1 MKSRQFVIAA
11 LAVFLP
17 LTLQPAFATAK
28 LVTMYKYKYKYKYKG
43 CECCDKWAKRLEASG
58 FTVKTEFR
66 DDLTPIKRQAGVP
79 QELGSCHT
87 ALIDGYAFEGHVPAD
102 LVAKV
107 LKDKPKIAGLAVPGM
122 PLGSPGMEAPSGQ
135 KQPYR
140 VMAFSR
146 DAAPTIYAQR

>member
-1 MKSRQFVIAA
+1 MNTRQFAIAA

-17 LTLQPAFATAK
+17 LTLQPVIAAAKVAT
-28 LVTMYKYKYKYKYKG
+28 MYKYKG
-43 CECCDKWAKRLEASG
+43 CECCDKWAKHLEALG
-58 FTVKTEFR
+58 FTVKTELR

-79 QELGSCHT
+79 EELSSCHT

-102 LVAKV
+102 LVVKV

-122 PLGSPGMEAPSGQ
+122 PLGSPGMEVPAAQ
-135 KQPYR
+135 KQAYR

-146 DAAPTIYAQR
+146 TSAPTIYAQR